1 MKAVGW
7 QCMQNQ
13 FRKLCVAALLLAGN
27 GAAEQTP
34 LFSETSVFVSGQ
46 EGYNTYRIP
55 SIVRTTNGALLAFC
69 EGRKTSSGDAGDID
83 IVLRRSTNN
92 GASWLPRTLVQ
103 EEGGTAAITIGNP
116 TAVVDETTGA
126 IHLLFCR
133 NNDRVFHT
141 VSTDDGLTW
150 STRIEIT
157 AQVKLADWGW
167 YATGPGH
174 GIQLKRGSQAGRLV
188 VPCDYRTTNG
198 VYGNQIVYSDDH
210 GASWQLGAIMAGANN
225 TNPNENEVVELV
237 APSPLE
243 GSRLY
248 CNSRDQNGT
257 ASGTRAEAW
266 SADGGSSYAAPFT
279 NNTGFVCPMVQGSLL
294 RLRATDE
301 GAAANRILFSCPNN
315 SSARVNLSVWSSTDE
330 AASWEGPK
338 SVYSGPSAYSDLVR
352 DAAGGIGLLCEKGVS
367 GAYETIAY
375 YSFNEAWLDAPPP
388 PAEQPA
394 PAFWTFEEQAAGLSC
409 STNVGAILD
418 VAPAGY
424 SNNITAQAAFL
435 YTAGPTN
442 FGSGTALQFD
452 GTGGLQMSDLATSN
466 HFDFSATNSFT
477 IEAVFR
483 VPLGS
488 TQVGALVAKDYG
500 TKLPSWWLRVDSGK
514 VRFLVADTRIEP
526 NISTT
531 NLVNDGNW
539 HHVAAVRDA
548 TNPTN
553 KVLRLYLDRTLSNSG
568 ADGTTESQANAQP
581 LNIGRFGA
589 SSTRNLT
596 GEIDMVRITPRVLA
610 PSEFLGKYTQFDAD
624 GDLIPDGFERTEAG
638 ALSVLGGGD
647 ADHDGWTDLLEYALG
662 SEPLGEFSTP
672 KCGVVPDATS
682 VVVSTRQRALAPW
695 LGLRLESSESLAEWA
710 AAGGTSE
717 LTSLEDGLYMRTQA
731 VPYPAGAPASLFFR
745 FCLYQ
750 EP

>member
-1 MKAVGW
+1 ML
-7 QCMQNQ
+7 NQ
-13 FRKLCVAALLLAGN
+13 FRKLCVAALVLAGN
-27 GAAEQTP
+27 AVAQQTP
-34 LFSETSVFVSGQ
+34 VFSETSVFVSGQ

-55 SIVRTTNGALLAFC
+55 SIVRTTNGTLLAFC
-69 EGRKTSSGDAGDID
+69 EGRKTSSSDAGDID

-92 GASWLPRTLVQ
+92 GAGWLPMTLVQ
-103 EEGGTAAITIGNP
+103 EEGGTATITIGNP

-150 STRIEIT
+150 STRVEIT

-174 GIQLKRGSQAGRLV
+174 GIQLKRGNQAGRLV

-198 VYGNQIVYSDDH
+198 VYGNQIAYSDDH
-210 GASWQLGAIMAGANN
+210 GTSWQLGAIMAGANN

-237 APSPLE
+237 APSPLG

-279 NNTGFVCPMVQGSLL
+279 NNTGFVCPVVQGSLL

-301 GAAANRILFSCPNN
+301 GAGANRILFSCPN
-315 SSARVNLSVWSSTDE
+315 SSSSRVNISIWSSTDE
-330 AASWEGPK
+330 AASWGPAK
-338 SVYSGPSAYSDLVR
+338 PIYSGPSAYSDLVR
-352 DAAGGIGLLCEKGVS
+352 DAVGNVGLLCEKGVS

-388 PAEQPA
+388 AAENPV
-394 PAFWTFEEQAAGLSC
+394 PAFWNFEEKVVGQSC
-409 STNVGAILD
+409 STNAGAILD
-418 VAPAGY
+418 INPAGY

-435 YTAGPTN
+435 YTAGPAS
-442 FGSGTALQFD
+442 FGSGAALQFD
-452 GTGGLQMSDLATSN
+452 GTGGLQLSDIGSLN

-477 IEAVFR
+477 IEVVFR
-483 VPLGS
+483 VPSGS

-500 TKLPSWWLRVDSGK
+500 SKLPSWWLRVESGK
-514 VRFLVADTRIEP
+514 ARFLIADTQIEP

-531 NLVNDGNW
+531 NLVNDGYW

-553 KVLRLYLDRTLSNSG
+553 KSLRLYLDGALNNSG
-568 ADGTTESQANAQP
+568 TDGTTESQANAQP

-596 GEIDMVRITPRVLA
+596 GEIDMVRINPRVLVPA
-610 PSEFLGKYTQFDAD
+610 EFLTKYTQFDAD
-624 GDLIPDGFERTEAG
+624 GDLIPDSFEWTEAG
-638 ALSVLGGGD
+638 SLAVLGAGD
-647 ADHDGWTDLLEYALG
+647 ADHDGWLDPLEYALG
-662 SEPLGEFSTP
+662 SNPLGQSSVPQFSVYP
-672 KCGVVPDATS
+672 AATS
-682 VVVSTRQRALAPW
+682 VAVSTRQRALAPW
-695 LGLRLESSESLAEWA
+695 LGLQLENSESLAGWA
-710 AAGGTSE
+710 AAAGTPE
-717 LTSLEDGLYMRTQA
+717 LTSLGDGLYRRTQT
-731 VPYPAGAPASLFFR
+731 VPYPAGAPGRLFFR

-750 EP
+750 QP